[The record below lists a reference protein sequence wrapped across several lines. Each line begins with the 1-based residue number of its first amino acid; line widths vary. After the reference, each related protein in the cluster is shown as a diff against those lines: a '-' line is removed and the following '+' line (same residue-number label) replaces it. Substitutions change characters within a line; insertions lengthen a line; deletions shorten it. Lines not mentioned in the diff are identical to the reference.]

1 MDDVVL
7 MGDPRVAQVPVQESG
22 DELIDSRALTDLAV
36 AEHDSPGSPA
46 YPYLRRGVAERL
58 QQAQRA
64 LPDGVRLLV
73 MEGYRPYDL
82 QEFYFNNHQRRL
94 MDADPE
100 LTEQAAF
107 MAASQFVSPPDVAP
121 HVSGAAV
128 DLTLLGTDGQP
139 LDMGTPVDASPE
151 ESDGAC
157 YFAADNISGTARE
170 NRTLLA
176 NALEGAGLVNYPTE
190 WWHWSYGDRYW
201 ALTLG
206 RSHAIFGPTH
216 SPSDVPSLR
225 RR

>member
-7 MGDPRVAQVPVQESG
+7 MGDPRVAQVPVQESR
-22 DELIDSRALTDLAV
+22 DELIDLRALTDLAV
-36 AEHDSPGSPA
+36 AEHGAPRSPA
-46 YPYLRRGVAERL
+46 YPYVRRAVAERL

-64 LPDGVRLLV
+64 LPDGLQLLV

-94 MDADPE
+94 MDADSE
-100 LTEQAAF
+100 LTERAAF
-107 MAASQFVSPPDVAP
+107 MAASTFVSPPDVAP

-139 LDMGTPVDASPE
+139 LDMGTPMDASPE
-151 ESDGAC
+151 ESEGAC
-157 YFAADNISGTARE
+157 YFAADNIPGSARQY
-170 NRTLLA
+170 RTFLA

-201 ALTLG
+201 ALSLG
-206 RSHAIFGPTH
+206 RPHAIFGPIH
-216 SPSDVPSLR
+216 SPSTVPSRL
-225 RR
+225 